1 MYAYAA
7 NNPVRYID
15 PDGRIFG
22 LDDAAAGAVCLF
34 LVVTATV
41 AYMQTDLYKES
52 SKNLADAIAYGL
64 YDTKNRVGSFIAN
77 ANSSSTKHNKSS
89 TSVALPKNGASSAA
103 AGSPVPNNSNND
115 DDKDIYE
122 SNQLKHH
129 KNAKGNVGREPK
141 NAKDMFKKSV
151 KDPEKPN
158 TRWYK
163 DKNGTLH
170 RFMEHE
176 KHKFHW
182 NGSYEGKASQ
192 MDGNVQKLYR
202 SLPKG
207 DIDACW

>member
-89 TSVALPKNGASSAA
+89 TSVALPKNGVSSAA

-115 DDKDIYE
+115 DNHTIGERGTRVDSKTTWQNGKTERIDVENPNPGKRPGQIHYHDAKNNKYMYDIKNKSFYDAKTG
-122 SNQLKHH
+122 QL
-129 KNAKGNVGREPK
+129 A
-141 NAKDMFKKSV
+141 
-151 KDPEKPN
+151 PN
-158 TRWYK
+158 K
-163 DKNGTLH
+163 
-170 RFMEHE
+170 
-176 KHKFHW
+176 
-182 NGSYEGKASQ
+182 
-192 MDGNVQKLYR
+192 VQKL
-202 SLPKG
+202 LNNKDFAKG
-207 DIDACW
+207 IDSAMKILGE